1 MMRKIAIV
9 GAFLAGLAGLCMSIC
24 GGGFFVT
31 MAYDSAR
38 NIFQSGRPDQL
49 IGMLL
54 FLAIPAGFA
63 VGGVGLATSF
73 ILYLVS
79 PSRAL
84 QPMASVQP
92 HGGFFGLGAAW

>member
-1 MMRKIAIV
+1 MRKIAIV

-63 VGGVGLATSF
+63 VGGAFLFWACF
-73 ILYLVS
+73 KAIRRRIAE
-79 PSRAL
+79 SRENRDE
-84 QPMASVQP
+84 S
-92 HGGFFGLGAAW
+92 